1 MGRAW
6 TEVLDAALSP
16 APRVRYA
23 RGLFGFVLGILRLV
37 ATVAGPHIA
46 RALKPPDP
54 PPQKLSD
61 TLVEAGD
68 KLIGKLLDRV
78 RGKQPETIRNAPPP
92 TPAIPW
98 GWYLSVAATSLGMPG
113 ALAGTGAGVR
123 RENHRLAAS
132 AIVTGSLAVAWT
144 YIVAAL
150 VIALAIFFLLLLFGA
165 MGGKS
170 SILQP
175 HIRSIRGKA
184 STAWNRHPPSSS
196 RPFAG
201 TSGGPDFITTTSCS
215 QSVLAGMAG
224 AYCSRAT
231 VRPSSSRPSSGT
243 LSRPQA
249 A

>member
-46 RALKPPDP
+46 RALEPPDP

-113 ALAGTGAGVR
+113 ALAGTVPVR

-201 TSGGPDFITTTSCS
+201 TSGGPDLLLRL
-215 QSVLAGMAG
+215 LAVNPFWPGWLGRIAAG
-224 AYCSRAT
+224 R
-231 VRPSSSRPSSGT
+231 RSGHQAPGQVPV